1 MHLMDD
7 PHRPSLST
15 EADPPAR
22 EAATNHASD
31 SASDVIGKSQP
42 QRTSS
47 PRRLR
52 FLAIAVA
59 VLLAVCMAAAPALL
73 IHTPARNI
81 LLATAIHGDTLVAV
95 AASANGGWFRPLVF
109 YNLLLLDANGKV
121 SCRIDRAETS
131 KGLLAY
137 LIDSSPLH
145 LAIHDARLKVDLNSD
160 GSWPQCGSQGD
171 SDSRITWSIHN
182 AAFQLNAP
190 WRTLPI
196 ADLQGLH
203 LAGQVGPD
211 TSGHRHLVI
220 EPFTVLD
227 RAPVSDNHASQNLAL
242 IAPILSRTTRIDGSA
257 TVHFEGLTVPLDG
270 PTANSPFPIRG
281 RAAFHSLE
289 ASLRQDFLGELTH
302 LIPASGLQ
310 LPERIAVLDQ
320 TDVRFEVT
328 AEGIHHDGMIVLLPE
343 LAQNLQITTSGTIK
357 LDEQLDIDLMINL
370 PKLLTGTT
378 ADSTDKLLTGL
389 LAGLA
394 KEPLR
399 LQVTGTVSSPCF
411 ALPEGLDLAGELLRR
426 VAPDVIDTAPPSV
439 TSAVTG
445 LIRSISNE
453 DKSEGKRKLPG
464 SIINLIRAV
473 NKSTKDRKKQRK

>member
-1 MHLMDD
+1 MDD
-7 PHRPSLST
+7 SRRSSPPT
-15 EADPPAR
+15 AADPPAS
-22 EAATNHASD
+22 ETTTNNAAVCASSIIGSHPAQHAESN
-31 SASDVIGKSQP
+31 
-42 QRTSS
+42 
-47 PRRLR
+47 RRLQ
-52 FLAIAVA
+52 FVAIAA
-59 VLLAVCMAAAPALL
+59 SVLLAICIAAAPALL

-81 LLATAIHGDTLVAV
+81 LIATAIHGDTLVAV
-95 AASANGGWFRPLVF
+95 AASADGGWFQPLVF
-109 YNLLLLDANGKV
+109 HDLLLLDANGKV
-121 SCRIDRAETS
+121 SCRVDRAETS

-145 LAIHDARLKVDLNSD
+145 LAIHDARLKVDLNPD
-160 GSWPQCGSQGD
+160 GSWPECGSQGD
-171 SDSRITWSIHN
+171 SDSQLTWSIQN

-196 ADLQGLH
+196 VDLQGLH
-203 LAGQVGPD
+203 LDGRVGPD
-211 TSGHRHLVI
+211 TNGHRQLAI
-220 EPFTVLD
+220 ESFTVLD

-242 IAPILSRTTRIDGSA
+242 IAPILSRTTRIDGNA
-257 TVHFEGLTVPLDG
+257 TVHFEGITVPLDG
-270 PTANSPFPIRG
+270 PAANAPFPVRG

-310 LPERIAVLDQ
+310 LPGRIAVLDQ

-343 LAQNLQITTSGTIK
+343 LAQNLQITTKGTIG
-357 LDEQLDIDLMINL
+357 LDERLDIELTINL
-370 PKLLTGTT
+370 PEQLTGAT
-378 ADSTDKLLTGL
+378 AESTDKPLAAL

-399 LQVTGTVSSPCF
+399 LHVTGTVSSPVF
-411 ALPEGLDLAGELLRR
+411 ALPEGMDLAGELLRR

-473 NKSTKDRKKQRK
+473 DKSAKDRKKQRK